1 MTEAKRTEPKRCA
14 GTRRDG
20 TPCAAAVMGPG
31 SLCYAH
37 DPLRS
42 VERDQA
48 RRKGG
53 RNSATSAR
61 IDRLVPSTLRGMIG
75 NLLNALDEVHRG
87 DLDPRQ
93 ASAMAALAGAVTR
106 AYTTGVLESRIE
118 ALEQQQQ
125 EGQAA

>member
-1 MTEAKRTEPKRCA
+1 
-14 GTRRDG
+14 
-20 TPCAAAVMGPG
+20 
-31 SLCYAH
+31 
-37 DPLRS
+37 
-42 VERDQA
+42 
-48 RRKGG
+48 
-53 RNSATSAR
+53 
-61 IDRLVPSTLRGMIG
+61 MIG